1 MGTPVCCIVECVALC
16 EMGICNPLPGPGCL
30 LCVFCGGGGNP
41 TSAPVCAPFDGP
53 TPTFTPS
60 VPTMSP
66 CQELNPNNW
75 ICGTQTPCA
84 PVPTPGTPN
93 VPNPFS
99 QFGNT
104 LAKAGASLFGP
115 STGASGSQL
124 GTSLLDLLKSSV
136 STGVLPGTVLAAL
149 GYKCASDYNTKVQN
163 AYSSNLAA
171 IQNYQNLYS
180 SGQGL
185 PQLQLSNNA
194 GNLALAAPGATM
206 ANAPLRTQQNVVAK
220 PMAKDG
226 GIMSVR
232 KNYADGNVASM
243 MPCQPTTPSS
253 GDWMSPGIWDS
264 SSVDPTNNS
273 SLDALLKLIEP
284 KNSIIKMP
292 YPMRNSPTYN
302 YAKGGEVK
310 KPLGIAK
317 LVNKIK
323 QEPDI
328 EEKKGILK
336 TKINQI
342 KKSDP
347 KMFEQIKKLTQNLHI
362 KNAANLAKQ
371 KTYSDTL
378 KKVKLLRI
386 TDPVKHKMLAQS
398 VLSKPRNIPR
408 INQAMGSPMEGLN
421 YSSSGNPI
429 ANAIAPSIM
438 PNGIAAIQPAMQRN
452 LQQALRGNPAL
463 VAKLAQLRNTQQGFG
478 KKDGG
483 RAHYAMGTPPMGA
496 VNQNPNPTQPG
507 GVNFDHIIAGG
518 PYHSPIPNNPNQM
531 QPGQFYPGGNVSGQI
546 PGSPGYI
553 PPNQMQPG
561 QVYPGGNPNGPLF
574 SPMPNYNPNPTQP
587 GQVYPGGNP
596 NGPLFS
602 PMPNYNP
609 NPTQPGGV
617 NFDHIIAGRPYH
629 SPINNYNPNQ
639 MQQGKLIGQ
648 VPLNQQIP
656 GQFYPLISPINQ
668 PNQMQPVAG
677 GGGIMGYATGGSIPE
692 IDYRDGGGYVPPIGK
707 KERADDIPAMLSNN
721 EFVFTANAVRNA
733 GGGDVKKGANKMY
746 ALMKHL
752 ESKK

>member
-1 MGTPVCCIVECVALC
+1 MGTPVCCIVECEVLC
-16 EMGICNPLPGPGCL
+16 QVFDVCNPLPGPGCL

-41 TSAPVCAPFDGP
+41 TSAPVCAPVDVP
-53 TPTFTPS
+53 TSTPS

-99 QFGNT
+99 QFGST

-149 GYKCASDYNTKVQN
+149 GYKCASDYNAKVQG
-163 AYSSNLAA
+163 AYNSNLAA

-185 PQLQLSNNA
+185 PQLQLRNNA

-253 GDWMSPGIWDS
+253 GDWMSPGIWGS

-284 KNSIIKMP
+284 NNSIIKMP

-483 RAHYAMGTPPMGA
+483 
-496 VNQNPNPTQPG
+496 
-507 GVNFDHIIAGG
+507 
-518 PYHSPIPNNPNQM
+518 
-531 QPGQFYPGGNVSGQI
+531 
-546 PGSPGYI
+546 
-553 PPNQMQPG
+553 
-561 QVYPGGNPNGPLF
+561 
-574 SPMPNYNPNPTQP
+574 
-587 GQVYPGGNP
+587 
-596 NGPLFS
+596 
-602 PMPNYNP
+602 
-609 NPTQPGGV
+609 
-617 NFDHIIAGRPYH
+617 
-629 SPINNYNPNQ
+629 
-639 MQQGKLIGQ
+639 
-648 VPLNQQIP
+648 
-656 GQFYPLISPINQ
+656 
-668 PNQMQPVAG
+668 
-677 GGGIMGYATGGSIPE
+677 SIPE

-752 ESKK
+752 EGKK